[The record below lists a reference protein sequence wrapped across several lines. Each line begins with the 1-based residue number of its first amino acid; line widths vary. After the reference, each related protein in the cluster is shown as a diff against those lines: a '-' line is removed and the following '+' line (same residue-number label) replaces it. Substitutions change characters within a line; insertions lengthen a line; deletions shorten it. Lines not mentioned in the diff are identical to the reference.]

1 MYPVT
6 TLPLFT
12 VTIELASGHCHI
24 VEGLELADAIE
35 LNDAMLLAGFG
46 VNVAFD
52 LS

>member
-12 VTIELASGHCHI
+12 VT
-24 VEGLELADAIE
+24 IE